1 MTKNYYIP
9 FISDLLLVGIW
20 ETPIIYYSSFYLVLG
35 VIGFALCYIN
45 KYFVAAAVPAIVGF
59 GIYDFKSFE
68 RYNLEAADNFPF
80 FVLLSIVFSILLTV
94 LGGYINWRKNRK
106 ISND

>member
-1 MTKNYYIP
+1 MT
-9 FISDLLLVGIW
+9 FVFDLLLIGIW
-20 ETPIIYYSSFYLVLG
+20 ETPIIYYWSFYLILG

-45 KYFVAAAVPAIVGF
+45 KYFVAAAVPVIVGF

-68 RYNLEAADNFPF
+68 RYNLEPGDSFPF

-94 LGGYINWRKNRK
+94 LGGFMNWRKNRK
-106 ISND
+106 TSND